1 MCFTPNLLA
10 SFALLHLW
18 VTNGKIVMPQSS
30 TGSIDHTYVV
40 NLQSSSFQVIWLY
53 AFHTKKYSVVQL
65 EKVWRSTIT
74 MSIRYHDN
82 SAKIFVPAVTKLL
95 SSTTKIAYADHKLSF
110 LDIVNNSSV
119 TYHIIGN
126 Q

>member
-1 MCFTPNLLA
+1 ML
-10 SFALLHLW
+10 
-18 VTNGKIVMPQSS
+18 QSS
-30 TGSIDHTYVV
+30 TGSIDYTYVE
-40 NLQSSSFQVIWLY
+40 NLQSSSFKVICLY
-53 AFHTKKYSVVQL
+53 AFRTKKYNVVQL
-65 EKVWRSTIT
+65 DKVWRSTIK
-74 MSIRYHDN
+74 MSIRYDDN

-95 SSTTKIAYADHKLSF
+95 SSTTKIAYAGHKLPF